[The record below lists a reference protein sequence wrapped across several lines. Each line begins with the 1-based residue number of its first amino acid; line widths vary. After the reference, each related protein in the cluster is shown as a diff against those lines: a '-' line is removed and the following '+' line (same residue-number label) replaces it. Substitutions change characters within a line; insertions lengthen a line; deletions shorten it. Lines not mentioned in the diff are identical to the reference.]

1 MRLYARPSK
10 TFFFNMLARKLSGFS
25 KGIALDAA
33 SANFKNRRLFE
44 TEGYVGVDLD
54 AEAVKEGLKKY
65 PDQRNVGIVGDMNA
79 LGALPAG
86 SFSLVVST
94 NTLDHLHAR
103 EIEPAIAALAR
114 LTSSDGMLFL
124 QLSLPNLGDNTVSA
138 LKRTF
143 KSVRV
148 RYYRNKL
155 SNLYEKIFERDGEL
169 AYHPIASSRPFLAL
183 SFLLSRLEY
192 LTGFF
197 PRLNMQAFIIC
208 TGKPPHQSTGAN
220 WCGGEKGADGTFD
233 TSKLQKIGNRLYK
246 I

>member
-143 KSVRV
+143 KMEIR
-148 RYYRNKL
+148 
-155 SNLYEKIFERDGEL
+155 
-169 AYHPIASSRPFLAL
+169 
-183 SFLLSRLEY
+183 
-192 LTGFF
+192 
-197 PRLNMQAFIIC
+197 
-208 TGKPPHQSTGAN
+208 
-220 WCGGEKGADGTFD
+220 
-233 TSKLQKIGNRLYK
+233 
-246 I
+246 